1 MGYLLNIIELNK
13 NANDENIMIEENKIK
28 FLGRS
33 DIQFTDEKG
42 ISYIIGS
49 EMLASKK
56 YDMVI
61 FTKEIEPV
69 DKKNMLNDEDKQVII
84 SKLFDLTKGIKWLVK

>member
-1 MGYLLNIIELNK
+1 
-13 NANDENIMIEENKIK
+13 MIEKNKIK

-69 DKKNMLNDEDKQVII
+69 DKKMALFALLFFPLGVFFLGSKPI
-84 SKLFDLTKGIKWLVK
+84 SIQYTPQIVFSQSIFWG